1 MLQFREEALGWSEGP
16 FLISCVL
23 GATEHIL
30 VAWVPKNWKIHASLW
45 REISTA
51 HSCTVITAKALVVLL
66 VLYLSSFV
74 FCQFSCYC
82 ITKGALRTQ
91 LVYLMDNLSC
101 NDIAA
106 IWTNSNKA
114 AVCWYLVHCQ
124 MHAYSYSTLISAY
137 AN

>member
-1 MLQFREEALGWSEGP
+1 MEWRSFFDLLCPGSYRAYSSGLGSKK
-16 FLISCVL
+16 LKDSCFPV
-23 GATEHIL
+23 
-30 VAWVPKNWKIHASLW
+30 

-91 LVYLMDNLSC
+91 LVYLTDNLSC